1 MMKHVLRSPF
11 ILLPAT
17 LVLTWLAGLLLFAAF
32 ILTMDKPQTTT
43 GDQADAIIV
52 FTGGSKRIETGLT
65 LLKQQQA
72 PVLFISGVG
81 PNLDIDTVYKLWSDD
96 DSAETLCCFEL
107 GKKATNTIGNAIET
121 KQWASDN
128 HISSIILVTSDYH
141 MPRAVIELRKEM
153 PALSVSP
160 YVVKGGPDMLKN
172 THYWRL
178 IFEEY
183 HKTFYSLLQ
192 LLFASGNK
200 DV

>member
-141 MPRAVIELRKEM
+141 MPRT
-153 PALSVSP
+153 S
-160 YVVKGGPDMLKN
+160 
-172 THYWRL
+172 
-178 IFEEY
+178 
-183 HKTFYSLLQ
+183 
-192 LLFASGNK
+192 
-200 DV
+200 